1 MDTMSTVGEPTWI
14 GRPGRALAG
23 WVEMPSSRRARG
35 VVILAPTMGRE
46 GVSSYRS
53 LRALAVRLA
62 ERGFASVRFDWRGDG
77 NSASA
82 EGADVVAG
90 WVEDLDVVH
99 DEVLRIAGE
108 LPVHLVAL
116 RLGASIAHRWG
127 RPVSG
132 RTILWEPISGRA
144 YLRLH
149 QKLRVL
155 GTDIPVMPQESGT
168 ELSGSFFTPAQVQH
182 LKGLA
187 APKPAA
193 RLQDRASLRVEEDR
207 DTAEHLY
214 FAAPRYAR
222 IPYAAIDAII
232 DDLEEASPT
241 ASPLAAWHGVST
253 TAFTVD
259 DAAVTETFVRVGPHA
274 LHAIETRPTGEVL
287 QACAFT
293 SAGGEPL
300 DGPTGLWTQAARR
313 AAARGALCL
322 RSERRG
328 LGVHLDPA
336 VPVEP
341 NPYTLAAVEDAAAS
355 IQHLR
360 SRTDRPV
367 VAVGLCVGAWLF
379 LRACATAAPDRIL
392 AFDNIVWQPD
402 PRFVERY
409 FKEPL
414 LRRFLTESPG
424 VGDDA
429 DEGIRA
435 PGARTRIKEALKRG
449 REVSRRRP
457 LPVRRVLARRGLAE
471 YPYELLSL
479 APRTTRIDLQFGAA
493 AARHFDDVHGQE
505 SLARLRAEG
514 RPIDVA
520 QWDDLDHAL
529 LAETARRRSLESV
542 VRAVTGP

>member
-1 MDTMSTVGEPTWI
+1 MATVGEPTWI

-53 LRALAVRLA
+53 MRALALRLA

-77 NSASA
+77 NSAPVEGSDLVAAWVQDLASVHEEA
-82 EGADVVAG
+82 E
-90 WVEDLDVVH
+90 
-99 DEVLRIAGE
+99 RIAGA

-127 RPVSG
+127 CPLSG

-155 GTDIPVMPQESGT
+155 GTEIPVMPRESGA
-168 ELSGSFFTPAQVQH
+168 ELSGSFFTPAQVRD
-182 LKGLA
+182 LNGLA
-187 APKPAA
+187 APKSTTP
-193 RLQDRASLRVEEDR
+193 LPDRVGCRVEEDR
-207 DTAEHLY
+207 GAAEHLY

-222 IPYAAIDAII
+222 IPYASIDAII
-232 DDLEEASPT
+232 NDLEDASAAAAPLPT
-241 ASPLAAWHGVST
+241 WQQTPTTTLTVNEVSI
-253 TAFTVD
+253 
-259 DAAVTETFVRVGPHA
+259 TESFVRVGPHA
-274 LHAIETRPTGEVL
+274 LHAIETRPMGETVRG
-287 QACAFT
+287 CAFT

-300 DGPTGLWTQAARR
+300 DGPTGLWAEAAR
-313 AAARGALCL
+313 ASAARGALCL

-336 VPVEP
+336 DPVEP
-341 NPYTLAAVEDAAAS
+341 NPYTLEGVEDVAAV
-355 IQHLR
+355 IQDLR
-360 SRTDRPV
+360 ARTDRPV

-379 LRACATAAPDRIL
+379 MRACATAAPDRIL
-392 AFDNIVWQPD
+392 ALDNIVWQPD
-402 PRFVERY
+402 PRFVAHF

-424 VGDDA
+424 SVDDS
-429 DEGIRA
+429 DEEFRA
-435 PGARTRIKEALKRG
+435 PGARTRVKEVLKRV
-449 REVSRRRP
+449 REISRRRP
-457 LPVRRVLARRGLAE
+457 LPLRRVMARRGLAE
-471 YPYELLSL
+471 YPYELLSV
-479 APRTTRIDLQFGAA
+479 APSTTRIDLQFGAA
-493 AARHFDDVHGQE
+493 AARHFVDVHGPE
-505 SLARLRAEG
+505 SLARLRAQG
-514 RPIDVA
+514 RRIDVA

-542 VRAVTGP
+542 VRAVAGP